1 MNKKLLLTISMFAAC
16 IASMNAQ
23 TPTTDDIDVGVYTH
37 GNRIYLQYPSQWSN
51 NNDTVV
57 FRIEEESDNVEGEVG
72 RVALDFLDGLN
83 YWNTFSSYYIQGN
96 PYIIS
101 NFFNSNYFTSGK
113 RYRLAYRLTPSFI
126 CTVEG
131 HNPSYGSIVVDFSGG
146 RDHNP
151 PQVVIHETIN
161 LSLDPAS
168 IDERWIQKGTDS
180 PYSEI
185 HYTDW
190 TEFSTTDGF
199 YYYLI
204 SLTF

>member
-1 MNKKLLLTISMFAAC
+1 MSSYT
-16 IASMNAQ
+16 MNAQ
-23 TPTTDDIDVGVYTH
+23 TPVTDNIDVGVYTS
-37 GNRIYLQYPSQWSN
+37 GNKLYLQYPSLWA
-51 NNDTVV
+51 NNDTVI
-57 FRIEEESDNVEGEVG
+57 FRIEEESDDVEGEVG
-72 RVALDFLDGLN
+72 RVALDFLEGLS
-83 YWNTFSSYYIQGN
+83 YWNGNNFAYIQGQ

-101 NFFNSNYFTSGK
+101 NYVQSHYFTSGK
-113 RYRLAYRLTPSFI
+113 RYRLAYRLTPSFK

-161 LSLDPAS
+161 LTLDSAS
-168 IDERWIQKGTDS
+168 IDGRWVQKGTDS
-180 PYSEI
+180 PSSTI

-190 TEFSTTDGF
+190 TEFSTTDWF
-199 YYYLI
+199 YYYFI